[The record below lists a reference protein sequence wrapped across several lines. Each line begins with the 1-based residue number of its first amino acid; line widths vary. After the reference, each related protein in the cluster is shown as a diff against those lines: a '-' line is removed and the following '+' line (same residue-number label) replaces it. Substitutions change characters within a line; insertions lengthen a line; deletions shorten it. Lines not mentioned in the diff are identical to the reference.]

1 MISLIVF
8 LLMTGATLVLGGG
21 LLWGIAGNMRQGDA
35 VRRRLAQRLD
45 ALRLGR
51 AVRLFGIDSHV
62 YLHGQRIVDIEAQ
75 MRNCSHCN
83 QLERCDNSLETGTAG
98 GFAEF
103 CPNEAALRRLRATA
117 LADRLLRNQ
126 G

>member
-1 MISLIVF
+1 MTSFIIF
-8 LLMTGATLVLGGG
+8 LLMIGATLLLGAA

-35 VRRRLAQRLD
+35 VRRALAERLD

-51 AVRLFGIDSHV
+51 AVTLFGLDSED

-83 QLERCDNSLETGTAG
+83 QLQRCDNSLEQGAAG
-98 GFAEF
+98 DFANF
-103 CPNEAALRRLRATA
+103 CPNEGELRKLRAKA
-117 LADRLLRNQ
+117 LVEQPQL
-126 G
+126 